1 MSGHE
6 GEEPKPKPNDD
17 HTDGGD
23 KPKDDNER
31 KTKRTGQN
39 NREETELITVYS
51 PHEG

>member
-6 GEEPKPKPNDD
+6 GGEPKPKPNDD